1 MPTATVEIDE
11 LRKIIREEM
20 RQVFREEFDHKFM
33 ELMLRL
39 IPSATE
45 EEQREVEEM
54 FGEDPGEDD
63 VARVII
69 MERE

>member
-1 MPTATVEIDE
+1 MPIAIDE
-11 LRKIIREEM
+11 IKLGELIEKAVHKAVE
-20 RQVFREEFDHKFM
+20 EEFDHKFM

-39 IPSATE
+39 IPSATD
-45 EEQREVEEM
+45 EEQREIEEM

>member
-1 MPTATVEIDE
+1 MPVAVDEKRLSTLIKQAVHEAVE
-11 LRKIIREEM
+11 
-20 RQVFREEFDHKFM
+20 EEFDHKFM

-45 EEQREVEEM
+45 EEQREIEEM